1 MAAVGRVS
9 GGTQTTRTVLPLQH
23 VLVADPMEPEEPP
36 MRNLILVGAA
46 LLAGSGFAMA
56 QQQPQAPETTGRAST
71 FEERWVGERGTP
83 TGRPAAT
90 SPQADAPSPATT
102 GQAPRKETA
111 PADPG
116 NGNWDPPPATAP
128 TTQR

>member
-1 MAAVGRVS
+1 
-9 GGTQTTRTVLPLQH
+9 VLPLQH

-36 MRNLILVGAA
+36 MRNLILVSAA

-56 QQQPQAPETTGRAST
+56 QQQQPQASETTGRAST

-90 SPQADAPSPATT
+90 SPEADAPSPGTT

-116 NGNWDPPPATAP
+116 NGNWDPPPVTAP